1 MLLNLASEVTTNLP
15 LTKIKDLCFACGK
28 NVWQFPVF
36 NEANVL
42 VPMLIPFAV
51 MTSEIYRNDIFY
63 HTWNKQINL
72 HSIALSFSDLY
83 EFVWSPSIEYCTEV
97 LEKLQTSS
105 ISVGE
110 VGVLFKGQEHVKI
123 KDTITRFA
131 SALNIIQSPIDVPKL
146 ANHFCKTT
154 SLSAVMDEVTSK
166 RCKTDCWIGQLAKDV
181 ELWNDISPLKVQAAA
196 LQDILSAFNINSVE
210 LTAFANQVCNHLC
223 FVYAIFLTKQD
234 VNSELCS
241 VTGGKHNTK
250 IITFLKGSSE
260 HNQHMNTLLKLAEC
274 DKLREWIRTISD
286 GKLAVLL

>member
-1 MLLNLASEVTTNLP
+1 MLLNLASEVTANLP

-51 MTSEIYRNDIFY
+51 MTSEMYRNDIFY

-72 HSIALSFSDLY
+72 YLITLSFSDLY

-131 SALNIIQSPIDVPKL
+131 SAMNIIQSPIDVSKL
-146 ANHFCKTT
+146 VHLFCQTN
-154 SLSAVMDEVTSK
+154 SLSAVIDKTSK
-166 RCKTDCWIGQLAKDV
+166 RCKTDWIDQLAKAV

-196 LQDILSAFNINSVE
+196 LKDTLSAFNIKSVE
-210 LTAFANQVCNHLC
+210 LTAFANQVCSHLC
-223 FVYAIFLTKQD
+223 FVYAVFLTKQD
-234 VNSELCS
+234 VNSELHS
-241 VTGGKHNTK
+241 VTGQQNVKMIK
-250 IITFLKGSSE
+250 FLKGSSE
-260 HNQHMNTLLKLAEC
+260 HNHHMSTLLKLAEC

-286 GKLAVLL
+286 GKLCLTTLL